1 MSSEKIQ
8 VVNTF
13 KYQTEN
19 KLNPK
24 KHSGIK
30 TCLQEMQFIEN
41 IYTGVKI
48 RFKKTNENILFY

>member
-19 KLNPK
+19 RLNPK
-24 KHSGIK
+24 KHCGVK
-30 TCLQEMQFIEN
+30 TCLQK
-41 IYTGVKI
+41 V
-48 RFKKTNENILFY
+48 

>member
-24 KHSGIK
+24 KHSGVK
-30 TCLQEMQFIEN
+30 TCLQEM
-41 IYTGVKI
+41 
-48 RFKKTNENILFY
+48 